1 MNLKTSNITLGFGIQ
16 LGRKT
21 GEPKKITESGVRE
34 KTNEF
39 EY

>member
-21 GEPKKITESGVRE
+21 GDPKKITESGAER
-34 KTNEF
+34 KNK
-39 EY
+39 